1 MRNLPLF
8 IMVALILA
16 GLGGVLLFGGNA
28 QDRRLDASVIGFDA
42 LEPWLERQGLN
53 VERSNPRIR
62 PNIEELSLR
71 ILPLYDTDLD
81 SATPEPADARAA
93 FYASD
98 LRDLNREDVEGRL
111 YEMATLVVL
120 PKWVAG
126 TAVSNVAHESAL
138 IPEANLHRLTRQ
150 LRLGALKVRRH
161 GPRFASADLAN
172 GKVALF
178 HAQLFDAAAL
188 PDVCTPDLTLPEG
201 VLIATCQIPGSG
213 LVTHVLSDPD
223 LMNNHGLTLADN
235 AEILTAL
242 LKSWIGDDKN
252 RPAGEEGPRLYLD
265 LAGEDLVTWYDYEDE
280 AQDYERDSTDFAR
293 FFQPPLTGLWAMLLI
308 VLGVAFWRGAL
319 RFGPLAAHNDATPEQ
334 SKTAAIASN
343 ARLLRIA
350 GHDGRMAAEFVQ
362 ASLHDLAST
371 TFGRATGAGA
381 AGQTRLF
388 AHLARRD
395 AAATHS
401 LQALVGRLTDPALAM
416 PPAELRRS
424 LETFRSLLEKLT
436 HV

>member
-8 IMVALILA
+8 IVVALIAA
-16 GLGGVLLFGGNA
+16 GLGGVLLLGGNSA
-28 QDRRLDASVIGFDA
+28 DRRLDASVIGLDA
-42 LEPWLERQGLN
+42 LEPWLEAQGLN

-81 SATPEPADARAA
+81 SAAPEPADARAA

-98 LRDLNREDVEGRL
+98 LRDLDRVDVETRL
-111 YEMATLVVL
+111 ATLPALVIL

-138 IPEANLHRLTRQ
+138 IPQANLHRLTRQ
-150 LRLGALKVRRH
+150 LGLGALKVQRH
-161 GPRFASADLAN
+161 GPRFATADLAD

-178 HAQLFDAAAL
+178 QAQLFDPASI
-188 PDVCTPDLTLPEG
+188 PDICAPFLVLPEG
-201 VLIATCQIPGSG
+201 VLMAECRFPGSE
-213 LVTHVLSDPD
+213 LPIMILSDPD
-223 LMNNHGLTLADN
+223 LMNNHGLTVADN
-235 AEILTAL
+235 AAVLVGQIRSWVGDETTA
-242 LKSWIGDDKN
+242 DH
-252 RPAGEEGPRLYLD
+252 PRLYLD
-265 LAGEDLVTWYDYEDE
+265 LSGEDLAQWYDYEDE
-280 AQDYERDSTDFAR
+280 ALEYERTGEDLVR
-293 FFQPPLTGLWAMLLI
+293 FFQPPFTALWAMLLI
-308 VLGVAFWRGAL
+308 VLGVAFWRGAV
-319 RFGPLAAHNDATPEQ
+319 RFGPVEAAADDTPEQ
-334 SKTAAIASN
+334 SKSAAIASN

-362 ASLHDLAST
+362 ASLQDLALT
-371 TFGRATGAGA
+371 TFGRAAGLGP
-381 AGQTRLF
+381 AGQARLM

-395 AAATHS
+395 APAAQN
-401 LQALVGRLTDPALAM
+401 LQALVARLTDPGLAL

>member
-8 IMVALILA
+8 IVVALIVAGLA
-16 GLGGVLLFGGNA
+16 GVWLLGGNSA
-28 QDRRLDASVIGFDA
+28 DRRLDASVIGFDA
-42 LEPWLERQGLN
+42 LEPWLEAQGLLM
-53 VERSNPRIR
+53 ERSNPRIR
-62 PNIEELSLR
+62 PNLENLSIR
-71 ILPLYDTDLD
+71 ILPLYDTDLE
-81 SATPEPADARAA
+81 SAATEPADARAA

-98 LRDLNREDVEGRL
+98 LRDLTREDVEGRL
-111 YEMATLVVL
+111 YDMPALVIL

-138 IPEANLHRLTRQ
+138 IPAANLHRLTRQ
-150 LRLGALKVRRH
+150 LRLGGLKVQRH
-161 GPRFASADLAN
+161 GARFLTFDSEF
-172 GKVALF
+172 GRIALF
-178 HAQLFDAAAL
+178 QAQLFDPASI
-188 PDVCTPDLTLPEG
+188 PDICAPLLALPEG
-201 VLIATCQIPGSG
+201 VLMAECSFPDSELPIMI
-213 LVTHVLSDPD
+213 LSDPD
-223 LMNNHGLTLADN
+223 LMNNHGLTVADN
-235 AEILTAL
+235 AAVLTGL
-242 LKSWIGDDKN
+242 IRSWVGDETTADH
-252 RPAGEEGPRLYLD
+252 PRLYLD
-265 LAGEDLVTWYDYEDE
+265 LSGENLAQWYDYEDE
-280 AQDYERDSTDFAR
+280 AQEYERTGEDLAR
-293 FFQPPLTGLWAMLLI
+293 FFQPPFTALWAMLLI

-319 RFGPLAAHNDATPEQ
+319 RFGPLTPPADDTPEQ

-362 ASLHDLAST
+362 ASLHDLAT
-371 TFGRATGAGA
+371 ATFGRAAGLGP
-381 AGQTRLF
+381 AGQARLF

-401 LQALVGRLTDPALAM
+401 LQALVARLTDPALAL

>member
-8 IMVALILA
+8 IVGALIVAGLA
-16 GLGGVLLFGGNA
+16 GLWLFGGNA

-42 LEPWLERQGLN
+42 LEPWLEAQGLLM
-53 VERSNPRIR
+53 ERSNPRIR
-62 PNIEELSLR
+62 PNLEDLSIR

-81 SATPEPADARAA
+81 NPAPEPADARAA
-93 FYASD
+93 FYATD
-98 LRDLNREDVEGRL
+98 LRDLERADVEGRL
-111 YEMATLVVL
+111 YDMTTLVVL

-161 GPRFASADLAN
+161 GPRFASADQED

-178 HAQLFDAAAL
+178 QAQLFETASI
-188 PDVCTPDLTLPEG
+188 PDICTPLLALPEG
-201 VLIATCQIPGSG
+201 VLVVECSFPNSG
-213 LVTHVLSDPD
+213 QPTMVLSDPD
-223 LMNNHGLTLADN
+223 LMNNHGLTVADN
-235 AEILTAL
+235 SAVLVSLIRSWVGDETTA
-242 LKSWIGDDKN
+242 DH
-252 RPAGEEGPRLYLD
+252 PRLYLD
-265 LAGEDLVTWYDYEDE
+265 LSGENLAQWYDYEDQ
-280 AQDYERDSTDFAR
+280 AQDYERTGDELAR
-293 FFQPPLTGLWAMLLI
+293 FFQPPFTALWAMLLI

-319 RFGPLAAHNDATPEQ
+319 RFGPVEAAADSTPEQ

-350 GHDGRMAAEFVQ
+350 GHDGRMAAEYVQ
-362 ASLHDLAST
+362 ASLQDLALA
-371 TFGRATGAGA
+371 TFGRAAGLGP
-381 AGQTRLF
+381 AGQARLM

-395 AAATHS
+395 AAATQT
-401 LQALVGRLTDPALAM
+401 LQALVGRFTDPALAL
-416 PPAELRRS
+416 PPADLRRS